1 MRTINITS
9 SWIAITEKDKAKIN
23 AYINKKWVCLSKKT
37 RLKSDFYVN
46 SNGVVLK
53 SSQYLLVL
61 FMESRK

>member
-1 MRTINITS
+1 MRKINVSLNGID
-9 SWIAITEKDKAKIN
+9 ITEKNKIQID
-23 AYINKKWVCLSKKT
+23 AYVNKKWVCLSKKT

-46 SNGVVLK
+46 SDGVVLK